1 MQAIQDTIDQL
12 VEQSRREMEL
22 ISHAHAVV
30 LNAFNAFVQ
39 AGGMAGGDRAIRGGA
54 PPQ

>member
-12 VEQSRREMEL
+12 AEQSRREMEL
-22 ISHAHAVV
+22 VSHTHAIV
-30 LNAFNAFVQ
+30 LSAFRAFVQ
-39 AGGMAGGDRAIRGGA
+39 AGGMAGVDKEVRGGA